1 MPFQT
6 KTDEDIQVLIKKLAG
21 SINPATGK
29 KYTNPEIVEEVHSIT
44 GKTISRRTASTYS
57 GREKVKGET
66 IDEVKKFL
74 SENNL
79 STDGTDKQ
87 LRKRKYNFVQQLR
100 KNSSKE
106 VLIPVNDYFY
116 EDELID
122 FRKRGL
128 SIDSPE
134 VQKFID
140 KRTKGRYNNLKK
152 RSKVFSYETVD
163 GLPDGEIKPES
174 KKLVAS
180 LFEDSDA
187 EDIRALVRDVIEK
200 QTRIFFQEGK
210 LPDVDD
216 LDHIFPHGSVK
227 IINGKLVGGAFS
239 PDGVF
244 QGVGL
249 TNRKNLQ
256 ALSKALNRSSQN
268 ILTPEKLAQLGVGE
282 FKPSTPEGSLARI
295 LQLGQW
301 QRGETDASGK
311 PVRKPRARYGKFFNF
326 APGVGMATLPLWL
339 LAPNDAQAM
348 VDEGKE
354 IISNALPEGL
364 LNFGSKADNAISK
377 TFDMFGANNTASL
390 IPNPMAAMQW
400 LYEGGKQAIPETIGL
415 LNAIIDTPESPE
427 KNLSRLERLRLMQSG
442 RSY

>member
-1 MPFQT
+1 MTKGVQT
-6 KTDEDIQVLIKKLAG
+6 PEDIQVLIKELAE
-21 SINPATGK
+21 SINPSTGER
-29 KYTNPEIVEEVHSIT
+29 YTNPDIIEEVRSRT
-44 GKTISRRTASTYS
+44 GKTIGRRTVSAYS
-57 GREKVKGET
+57 GREQVKGET
-66 IDEVKKFL
+66 IDDVKTFL

-87 LRKRKYNFVQQLR
+87 LRKRKRNVINQR
-100 KNSSKE
+100 SKNSSQE
-106 VLIPVNDYFY
+106 GLIPVHDYFY

-140 KRTKGRYNNLKK
+140 RRTKDRHHNLKQ
-152 RSKVFSYETVD
+152 RSNVYSYETVD

-187 EDIRALVRDVIEK
+187 KEIRALVRDVVEK

-227 IINGKLVGGAFS
+227 IINGNLVGGAFS

-256 ALSKALNRSSQN
+256 ALSRALNRSSQN

-282 FKPSTPEGSLARI
+282 FKPSTREGSLAKI

-301 QRGETDASGK
+301 QSGK

-326 APGVGMATLPLWL
+326 APGIGMATLPLWL
-339 LAPNDAQAM
+339 MAPDRAQAM
-348 VDEGKE
+348 VDTGQQNISSTANKYLPQGLMDYARNIGSTVDNYIGQSFPTNTLGGIQANIGK
-354 IISNALPEGL
+354 
-364 LNFGSKADNAISK
+364 
-377 TFDMFGANNTASL
+377 MF
-390 IPNPMAAMQW
+390 
-400 LYEGGKQAIPETIGL
+400 YEGAKQTPGEVAGVIDFVATNPEEYL
-415 LNAIIDTPESPE
+415 DPE
-427 KNLSRLERLRLMQSG
+427 KNLSWLERLRLMQSG

>member
-1 MPFQT
+1 MARGA
-6 KTDEDIQVLIKKLAG
+6 KTLEDIQVLIKKLAE
-21 SINPATGK
+21 SINPSTGK
-29 KYTNPEIVEEVHSIT
+29 RYTNPEIIEEARSRT
-44 GKTISRRTASTYS
+44 GKTMSRRTVSRYS
-57 GREKVKGET
+57 GREHVKGET

-79 STDGTDKQ
+79 STDGEDKQ

-100 KNSSKE
+100 KNSSQE
-106 VLIPVNDYFY
+106 GLIPVHDYFY

-122 FRKRGL
+122 LRKRGL

-140 KRTKGRYNNLKK
+140 RRTKDTYRNVKQ
-152 RSKVFSYETVD
+152 RSKVYSYETVD

-187 EDIRALVRDVIEK
+187 KEIRALVRDAVEK

-227 IINGKLVGGAFS
+227 IINDKLVGGAFS

-256 ALSKALNRSSQN
+256 ALSRALNRSSQN
-268 ILTPEKLAQLGVGE
+268 ILTPEKLAQLGIGK
-282 FKPSTPEGSLARI
+282 FNPSTPEGSLAQIQQR
-295 LQLGQW
+295 GQW

-311 PVRKPRARYGKFFNF
+311 PVRKPIARHGAFLSHFPWVGSLF
-326 APGVGMATLPLWL
+326 TLGMAGLPGTSEAKTTMGRVEENLTDPYFWG
-339 LAPNDAQAM
+339 DM
-348 VDEGKE
+348 VTGFDTK
-354 IISNALPEGL
+354 GL
-364 LNFGSKADNAISK
+364 LG
-377 TFDMFGANNTASL
+377 DM
-390 IPNPMAAMQW
+390 Q
-400 LYEGGKQAIPETIGL
+400 
-415 LNAIIDTPESPE
+415 ESH
-427 KNLSRLERLRLMQSG
+427 LERHGETYSDRAKRSVVGSAFSELMDYAKKKKDNLFEYQSSG
-442 RSY
+442 GGGW